1 MRGPDYPWKFWSIAW
16 LLILGFFRSNH
27 GQWSSCSIK
36 TNFNF
41 NHSDATWKSTRV
53 IIDNYTNLFNRLYC
67 SNIKENIVNTGPPVA
82 GGLPSQRVIYGGNV
96 SMSWWPASDLYREIN
111 QLQSHIQGSTVYT
124 STQRTPQRVSYGVC
138 FVNICEIIY
147 RVITASHCILFCAAL
162 AFIPITLPLPS
173 NNIWL

>member
-27 GQWSSCSIK
+27 GQWSSCSLK

-111 QLQSHIQGSTVYT
+111 QLQSHIQGSICVYVHPKD
-124 STQRTPQRVSYGVC
+124 TPTG
-138 FVNICEIIY
+138 ELWG
-147 RVITASHCILFCAAL
+147 LFCEYLWDNLPRYNGIALHFVLCSSCFYTNNLAL
-162 AFIPITLPLPS
+162 AK
-173 NNIWL
+173 